1 MNEIAE
7 FSASAAATFNASEVK
22 SLLNGA
28 NRKTL
33 PSRVVLIGGVLAFAC
48 LALYAAVV
56 VARQAGPA
64 TRERSLAEIAASPVS
79 LRDGIGG
86 VSEHVSTASPDA
98 SRFYNQG
105 VAYLHSF
112 VWIEAARSFN
122 QALRIDPSLAM
133 ADVGLSYA
141 LGELGLSPEARE
153 ASDRAQSL
161 VRLVTPK
168 ERVRIEIR
176 KAQLDAAAAPSDA
189 ALRAAYRRKLEESL
203 AASPDDVE
211 LLLLVG
217 QSQDSSHDG
226 HGMNVGST
234 SLPFYLQAL
243 TKAPDYFATHHFLTH
258 AYENTHQFD
267 EAVAHAERY
276 ARVAYDVPHA
286 HHMYGHVLRRLNR
299 MKDAIGQ
306 FERADEI
313 ETTYLKTEAI
323 PPRYDWHYRHNLSLL
338 GTSYQYLGRLT
349 SAGTALRRV
358 FELEGFTP
366 TEFDSDRALWVILLL
381 ASGRS
386 NDALSAAQSLVARPD
401 SLTRALGHLLA
412 SRSLLALN
420 RVSEAAEQGNLG
432 LSEMRAAGP
441 SGGVLV
447 PDVELTQG
455 ELLLRTRQLDRARI
469 ALQSAAAK
477 LRDATGPDAWVTTL
491 FSLEAVIRTATDVGA
506 WPVVEDFAEQMRV
519 VDSTYPGTRFVL
531 GLLAEHAGDR
541 STAAARYQEAVAG
554 WADADPDFPGRIAAR
569 TKVAALK

>member
-1 MNEIAE
+1 MG
-7 FSASAAATFNASEVK
+7 FPFFF
-22 SLLNGA
+22 
-28 NRKTL
+28 
-33 PSRVVLIGGVLAFAC
+33 VLA
-48 LALYAAVV
+48 LL
-56 VARQAGPA
+56 
-64 TRERSLAEIAASPVS
+64 IAAPARAQHAAHVVPQIPQE
-79 LRDGIGG
+79 LLERAVTIRTGIGAA
-86 VSEHVSTASPDA
+86 HDDA
-98 SRFYNQG
+98 GTKSAEAQRYCDQG
-105 VAYLHSF
+105 LAYLHNY

-141 LGELGLSPEARE
+141 LGELGLSQEARE

-189 ALRAAYRRKLEESL
+189 ALRTAYRRKLEESI
-203 AASPDDVE
+203 AAYPDDVE

-217 QSQDSSHDG
+217 QSQDPSHDG
-226 HGMNVGST
+226 HGMNVDST

-258 AYENTHQFD
+258 AYENTHEFD
-267 EAVAHAERY
+267 QAVTHGERY
-276 ARVAYDVPHA
+276 AQIAYDVPHA

-306 FERADEI
+306 FEKADQI
-313 ETTYLKTEAI
+313 ETAYLKTEAI

-338 GTSYQYLGRLT
+338 GTSYQYLGRVA

-366 TEFDSDRALWVILLL
+366 AEFDPDRKLWVMLLL
-381 ASGRS
+381 AAGRS
-386 NDALSAAQSLVARPD
+386 NDALGAAQSLAARTDP
-401 SLTRALGHLLA
+401 LTRALGHLLA

-420 RVSEAAEQGNLG
+420 RANEAAEQGNLA

-447 PDVELTQG
+447 PDVELAQG
-455 ELLLRTRQLDRARI
+455 QLLLRTGQLDRARTT
-469 ALQSAAAK
+469 LQSAAAK
-477 LRDATGPDAWVTTL
+477 LHEATGPDAWVTTL
-491 FSLEAVIRTATDVGA
+491 FTLETVIRTAADVGA
-506 WPVVEDFAEQMRV
+506 WPVVQDFAEQMRA
-519 VDSTYPGTRFVL
+519 VDSTYPGTRFAL

-554 WADADPDFPGRIAAR
+554 WADADADFPGRIAAR
-569 TKVAALK
+569 DRIAALK

>member
-1 MNEIAE
+1 
-7 FSASAAATFNASEVK
+7 
-22 SLLNGA
+22 LLNVA
-28 NRKTL
+28 NRKRL
-33 PSRVVLIGGVLAFAC
+33 PSGVLLIAGVLAFAC
-48 LALYAAVV
+48 LALCSVV
-56 VARQAGPA
+56 VAARQAGPA
-64 TRERSLAEIAASPVS
+64 TRERSLAQIAASPVS
-79 LRDGIGG
+79 LRDGIGV
-86 VSEHVSTASPDA
+86 VSERVTTASPDA
-98 SRFYNQG
+98 TRFYNQG

-141 LGELGLSPEARE
+141 LGELGLSQEARE
-153 ASDRAQSL
+153 ANDRAQSL

-189 ALRAAYRRKLEESL
+189 ALRTAYRRKLEESIG
-203 AASPDDVE
+203 AYPDDVE

-217 QSQDSSHDG
+217 QSQDPSHDG
-226 HGMNVGST
+226 HGMNVDST

-258 AYENTHQFD
+258 AYENTHEFD
-267 EAVAHAERY
+267 QAVTHGERY
-276 ARVAYDVPHA
+276 AQIAYDVPHA

-299 MKDAIGQ
+299 MKDAVGQ
-306 FERADEI
+306 FEKADQI
-313 ETTYLKTEAI
+313 ETAYLKTEAI

-338 GTSYQYLGRLT
+338 GTSYQYLGRVA

-366 TEFDSDRALWVILLL
+366 AEFDPDRKLWVMLLL
-381 ASGRS
+381 AAGRS
-386 NDALSAAQSLVARPD
+386 NDALGAAQSLAARTDP
-401 SLTRALGHLLA
+401 LTRALGHLLA

-420 RVSEAAEQGNLG
+420 RANEAAEQGNLA

-447 PDVELTQG
+447 PDVELAQG
-455 ELLLRTRQLDRARI
+455 QLLLRTGQLDRARTT
-469 ALQSAAAK
+469 LQSAAAK
-477 LRDATGPDAWVTTL
+477 LREATGPDAWVTTL
-491 FSLEAVIRTATDVGA
+491 FTLETVIRTAADVGA
-506 WPVVEDFAEQMRV
+506 WPVVQDFAEQMRA
-519 VDSTYPGTRFVL
+519 VDATYPGTRFAL

-554 WADADPDFPGRIAAR
+554 WADADADFPGRIAAR
-569 TKVAALK
+569 DRIAALK